1 MEEEDGIIYVVMK
14 RGGGPP
20 LSLPFRVMMMPK
32 LETNKTIFRILRDE
46 KKSKHFFYPTPSV
59 IISIGTTGIAPSLYK
74 LNTRHNPLLLPPFSS
89 SSRESHPFESSHPY
103 SKSSSEGARA
113 VHVLIMSTRE
123 YEGATG

>member
-20 LSLPFRVMMMPK
+20 LSLPPRVMMMPK

-89 SSRESHPFESSHPY
+89 SSRESHPNPFEIRKNP
-103 SKSSSEGARA
+103 
-113 VHVLIMSTRE
+113 VIQVTLFDQ
-123 YEGATG
+123 